1 VDRAAGRKSILKAA
15 LILKQGDI
23 MNLIADRKYAIVMLV
38 LSCIYCA
45 AAVSLDA
52 DFDPVNEK
60 FYPFV
65 LSVLMIISSIGLFI
79 WPSPHT
85 TSWPKG
91 RNVQKIG
98 ITFCAILL
106 YSLVLHKVGF
116 IICASVLMGICMW
129 VFEGKRKWITPVSI
143 ATAIIFYIVF
153 DRLLGLNLPAG
164 LLSFL

>member
-1 VDRAAGRKSILKAA
+1 
-15 LILKQGDI
+15 
-23 MNLIADRKYAIVMLV
+23 MNLIADRKYAVAMLV
-38 LSCIYCA
+38 LSIIYCVA
-45 AAVSLDA
+45 ALLLDA

-65 LSVLMIISSIGLFI
+65 LSLLLIVSSIGLFI

-98 ITFCAILL
+98 LTFCAILM
-106 YSLVLHKVGF
+106 YCFVLHKIGF
-116 IICASVLMGICMW
+116 IISASVLMGICMW
-129 VFEGKRKWITPVSI
+129 VFEARQKWIIPVSI
-143 ATAIIFYIVF
+143 VVSICFYILF

-164 LLSFL
+164 VLNFF

>member
-1 VDRAAGRKSILKAA
+1 
-15 LILKQGDI
+15 
-23 MNLIADRKYAIVMLV
+23 MNLMADRKYAIVMLV
-38 LSCIYCA
+38 LSSIYCVA
-45 AAVSLDA
+45 AFSLDA

-60 FYPFV
+60 LYPFV
-65 LSVLMIISSIGLFI
+65 LSVLMIVSSIGLFI

-106 YSLVLHKVGF
+106 YSFALHRVGF

-143 ATAIIFYIVF
+143 ATAAIFYIVF